1 MSFPGPYTNNKIEVF
16 RCKMED
22 AQTGYMELARGNEEM
37 TVEIF
42 REDDSLVKFNVP
54 WKTRVQSKYLVGP
67 PDTKEHPLGSS
78 RNPRA
83 STFDPWKGFDRN
95 TPGVWTRDKLH
106 LCIPGIESVP
116 SKKVSTVHAS
126 VCYCCYFVCIVIY
139 NALPHICL

>member
-1 MSFPGPYTNNKIEVF
+1 
-16 RCKMED
+16 MED
-22 AQTGYMELARGNEEM
+22 GQIGYMELARGNEEM

-67 PDTKEHPLGSS
+67 ADTNEHPLGSS

-83 STFDPWKGFDRN
+83 STFDPWKGFNRSA
-95 TPGVWTRDKLH
+95 PGVWTRDKLH

-116 SKKVSTVHAS
+116 SKKVRHCVSSFLLLLIEATKDVACVACCVARIATHPHAM
-126 VCYCCYFVCIVIY
+126 
-139 NALPHICL
+139 L

>member
-1 MSFPGPYTNNKIEVF
+1 
-16 RCKMED
+16 
-22 AQTGYMELARGNEEM
+22 MELARGNVEM
-37 TVEIF
+37 TVEIL

-95 TPGVWTRDKLH
+95 APGVWTRDKLH
-106 LCIPGIESVP
+106 LCIPGIESLP
-116 SKKVSTVHAS
+116 SKKVSTVHAQ
-126 VCYCCYFVCIVIY
+126 VCCSCCFVYLIMY
-139 NALPHICL
+139 KALPNALPYICQ